1 MGLLNCINNRF
12 VHLQLPDLS
21 RVSPWCFLFGWALTF
36 QYLPM
41 LPTMLPCTPYAI
53 VLDDH
58 PLVGRGLAQYL
69 LSVHPDLLVHAV
81 TAWAQVQQ
89 FIQTSGCPDVLVAD
103 VWLAN
108 SNSLAT
114 LAQWRS
120 QCPGTPWL
128 AISGDD
134 DPLLQA
140 RVRSAGAQGFVHK
153 QASPEVFGLAFAA
166 VLGGGQWFE
175 TGSQACEHHPRE
187 WAVTP
192 AELSLTPRQG
202 DILALVLRGLP
213 NKRIALMLCVSESTV
228 KEHLTGIFERLG
240 VKTRMEV
247 LTHLRG
253 RQLVLP

>member
-1 MGLLNCINNRF
+1 MYPFKRVIARYYFSIAAHFISRLLIPA
-12 VHLQLPDLS
+12 HS
-21 RVSPWCFLFGWALTF
+21 
-36 QYLPM
+36 
-41 LPTMLPCTPYAI
+41 PYAI

-58 PLVGRGLAQYL
+58 PLVGRGIAQYL
-69 LSVHPDLLVHAV
+69 TAVRPELLVHVA

-89 FIQTSGCPDVLVAD
+89 HLQANGCPLVLVAD

-134 DPLLQA
+134 DPLMQA

-153 QASPEVFGLAFAA
+153 QATPEVFGLAFAA
-166 VLGGGQWFE
+166 MLAGGQWFE
-175 TGSQACEHHPRE
+175 TSREASANQPRE
-187 WAVTP
+187 WAVSP
-192 AELSLTPRQG
+192 ADLSLTPRQG
-202 DILALVLRGLP
+202 EILALVLRGLP
-213 NKRIALMLCVSESTV
+213 NKRIALTLCLSESTV

-240 VKTRMEV
+240 VKSRVEI

>member
-1 MGLLNCINNRF
+1 MPPR
-12 VHLQLPDLS
+12 
-21 RVSPWCFLFGWALTF
+21 
-36 QYLPM
+36 
-41 LPTMLPCTPYAI
+41 TPYAI

-58 PLVGRGLAQYL
+58 PLVGRGMAQYL
-69 LSVHPDLLVHAV
+69 LSVRPELLVHVA

-89 FIQTSGCPDVLVAD
+89 HIHSSGCPQVLVAD

-108 SNSLAT
+108 SNSLAI
-114 LAQWRS
+114 LAQWRC

-134 DPLLQA
+134 DPLMQA

-153 QASPEVFGLAFAA
+153 QASPELFNLAFAA
-166 VLGGGQWFE
+166 VLAGGQWFE
-175 TGSQACEHHPRE
+175 ASTQACGHQPRE

-192 AELSLTPRQG
+192 AELGLTPRQG

-240 VKTRMEV
+240 VKSRVEI

>member
-1 MGLLNCINNRF
+1 MLL
-12 VHLQLPDLS
+12 
-21 RVSPWCFLFGWALTF
+21 
-36 QYLPM
+36 
-41 LPTMLPCTPYAI
+41 TMPPRTPYAI

-58 PLVGRGLAQYL
+58 PLVARGMAQYL
-69 LSVHPDLLVHAV
+69 LSVRPHLLVHAV

-89 FIQTSGCPDVLVAD
+89 FIQSSGCPDVLVAD

-153 QASPEVFGLAFAA
+153 QASPEIFGQAFAA

-175 TGSQACEHHPRE
+175 TEPLAGVVRPRE
-187 WAVTP
+187 WVVTP
-192 AELSLTPRQG
+192 TDLGLTSRQG
-202 DILALVLRGLP
+202 DVLALVLKGLP
-213 NKRIALMLCVSESTV
+213 NKRIGVILNVSESTV
-228 KEHLTGIFERLG
+228 KEHLTAIFERLG
-240 VKTRMEV
+240 VKNRIEI

-253 RQLVLP
+253 RQVVL

>member
-1 MGLLNCINNRF
+1 MPPR
-12 VHLQLPDLS
+12 
-21 RVSPWCFLFGWALTF
+21 
-36 QYLPM
+36 
-41 LPTMLPCTPYAI
+41 TPYAI

-58 PLVGRGLAQYL
+58 PLVGRGMAQYL
-69 LSVHPDLLVHAV
+69 QAVRPELLVHVATV
-81 TAWAQVQQ
+81 WAEVQQ
-89 FIQTSGCPDVLVAD
+89 HILANGCPQILVAD

-108 SNSLAT
+108 SNSLVT

-140 RVRSAGAQGFVHK
+140 RVRSAGAHGFVHK
-153 QASPEVFGLAFAA
+153 QAPPEVFSKAFAA
-166 VLGGGQWFE
+166 VLAGNQWFITE
-175 TGSQACEHHPRE
+175 ALASTAQPRE

-192 AELSLTPRQG
+192 ADLGLTPRQG

-213 NKRIALMLCVSESTV
+213 NKRIGMMLNVSESTV

-240 VKTRMEV
+240 VKNRMEI
-247 LTHLRG
+247 LTQLRG
-253 RQLVLP
+253 RQLVL

>member
-1 MGLLNCINNRF
+1 MYPFKRVIARYHFSIADHFISRLLMPA
-12 VHLQLPDLS
+12 HS
-21 RVSPWCFLFGWALTF
+21 
-36 QYLPM
+36 
-41 LPTMLPCTPYAI
+41 PYAI

-58 PLVGRGLAQYL
+58 PLVGRGIAQYL
-69 LSVHPDLLVHAV
+69 TAVRPELLVHVATV
-81 TAWAQVQQ
+81 WAQVQQ
-89 FIQTSGCPDVLVAD
+89 QLQANGCPLVLVAD

-134 DPLLQA
+134 DPLMQA

-153 QASPEVFGLAFAA
+153 QATPEVFGLAFAA
-166 VLGGGQWFE
+166 MLAGGQWFE
-175 TGSQACEHHPRE
+175 TSREASAIQPRE
-187 WAVTP
+187 WAVSP
-192 AELSLTPRQG
+192 ADLSLTPRQG
-202 DILALVLRGLP
+202 EILALVLRGLP
-213 NKRIALMLCVSESTV
+213 NKRIALTLCLSESTV
-228 KEHLTGIFERLG
+228 KENLTGIFARLG
-240 VKTRMEV
+240 VKTRVEI

>member
-1 MGLLNCINNRF
+1 M
-12 VHLQLPDLS
+12 LS
-21 RVSPWCFLFGWALTF
+21 
-36 QYLPM
+36 Q
-41 LPTMLPCTPYAI
+41 PTYAI

-58 PLVGRGLAQYL
+58 PLVGQGMAHYL
-69 LSVHPDLLVHAV
+69 HATLPKLTV
-81 TAWAQVQQ
+81 RVATSWTIVQNYLQ
-89 FIQTSGCPDVLVAD
+89 SYGCPHVLVAD
-103 VWLAN
+103 VWLAD

-120 QCPGTPWL
+120 RCPDTPWL

-153 QASPEVFGLAFAA
+153 QSPPEIFGQAFAS
-166 VLGGGQWFE
+166 VLEGGQWFE
-175 TGSQACEHHPRE
+175 ISTDAHGCSPRE
-187 WAVTP
+187 WAVSP
-192 AELSLTPRQG
+192 AELHLTPRQG
-202 DILALVLRGLP
+202 EILALVLRGLP
-213 NKRIALMLCVSESTV
+213 NKRIAQMLCLSESTV

-240 VKTRMEV
+240 VKSRVET

>member
-1 MGLLNCINNRF
+1 
-12 VHLQLPDLS
+12 
-21 RVSPWCFLFGWALTF
+21 
-36 QYLPM
+36 M
-41 LPTMLPCTPYAI
+41 LPNMLPRTPYAI

-69 LSVHPDLLVHAV
+69 YAVRPDLLVHVA
-81 TAWAQVQQ
+81 TAWPEVHQRVHG
-89 FIQTSGCPDVLVAD
+89 SGCPQILVAD

-120 QCPGTPWL
+120 QCTGTPWL

-153 QASPEVFGLAFAA
+153 QASPDVFGMAFAA
-166 VLGGGQWFE
+166 VLAGGQWFE
-175 TGSQACEHHPRE
+175 TSTLAVEHQPRA

-192 AELSLTPRQG
+192 AELGLTPRQG
-202 DILALVLRGLP
+202 DILELVLKGLP

-240 VKTRMEV
+240 VSGRV
-247 LTHLRG
+247 QAITHLRG
-253 RQLVLP
+253 QRLTMP

>member
-1 MGLLNCINNRF
+1 MYPFKRVIARYYFSIANHFISCLL
-12 VHLQLPDLS
+12 LPAHS
-21 RVSPWCFLFGWALTF
+21 
-36 QYLPM
+36 
-41 LPTMLPCTPYAI
+41 PYAI

-58 PLVGRGLAQYL
+58 PLVGRGVAPYLAA
-69 LSVHPDLLVHAV
+69 VRPELLVHVA

-89 FIQTSGCPDVLVAD
+89 QLQANGCPLVLVAD

-134 DPLLQA
+134 DPLMQA

-153 QASPEVFGLAFAA
+153 QATPEVFGLAFAA
-166 VLGGGQWFE
+166 MLAGGQWFE
-175 TGSQACEHHPRE
+175 TSREASANQPRE
-187 WAVTP
+187 WAVSP
-192 AELSLTPRQG
+192 ADLSLTPRQG
-202 DILALVLRGLP
+202 EILALVLRGLP
-213 NKRIALMLCVSESTV
+213 NKRIALTLCLSESTV

-240 VKTRMEV
+240 VKSRVEI